1 MAAGRKITFQGMKV
15 LNGALKTL
23 DSFVLQREERTMA
36 KYTRPDK
43 ASLEAAVSAAAQA
56 DKQYQYVAD
65 VAQDYRRQILRE
77 YRAEKKEAVHELLKK
92 ISVEELN
99 RQKQGIRVSLLKS
112 AHLENIYQVLC
123 AGRQRLVNI
132 NGIGEAGADKIMKIA
147 RLYYQEA
154 EKKARVRLGDAHR
167 NPRQAAIL
175 QGLYVL
181 MELQEETERAAG
193 VQEKYHDSMG
203 EKLQSARQMQGAVV
217 WLFKNSQRK
226 QQALDAYH
234 QLDTLVRRGYASQ
247 AEKLYGRTRQVLE
260 QDTALLGQQAFDRN
274 TAPFYARLEEV
285 TGESLDQKAYSG
297 GLSQEYVQSI
307 EALDLDLSLMS
318 STLRQYQLFG
328 VKYIIQNRR
337 VLLGDEMGLGKTI
350 QAIACMAHLKAQG
363 KTHFLVV
370 CPVSVMVNWSREVS
384 NHSRQ
389 QALEIHGLDRDL
401 EYDQWRESGGVGITT
416 YETITRLEL
425 GQERI
430 DLLVVDEAHYV
441 KNPQAQRTRA
451 LGRLAEAAEYVLFL
465 TGTPLENK
473 VEEMTF
479 LISMLNQEA
488 AKKLDRVAA
497 LSTADSFREAA
508 GEVYLRRIRE
518 DVLTELPEKEEKQ
531 EWCAMN
537 RREKEAYCQSLLEGN
552 YMAVRQ
558 VSWNVEDIR
567 DSSKA
572 ARLLELCE
580 TARENGRRVIIFSFF
595 LHTIQAVTQLLGD
608 RCYGPI
614 SGGISGAKRQ
624 EILDEFGESPPG
636 SVLVS
641 QIIAGGTGI
650 NVQAAS
656 MVILC
661 EPQWKPS
668 TEEQAIS
675 RSYRMGQKQ
684 RVMVHR
690 LLSEDSIDER
700 MLEVLQGKT
709 DIFNRFAQES
719 VAGERLKEMSE
730 EGSMK
735 LIIRAELERYQEE
748 MLTQGVRVREDTE

>member
-1 MAAGRKITFQGMKV
+1 M
-15 LNGALKTL
+15 
-23 DSFVLQREERTMA
+23 E

-43 ASLEAAVSAAAQA
+43 ASMKVAVSTVEQA
-56 DKQYQYVAD
+56 DKQYQYVVD
-65 VAQDYRRQILRE
+65 VAEDCRRQILQE
-77 YRAEKKEAVHELLKK
+77 YRAEKKEAVYELLKN
-92 ISVEELN
+92 ISVEDLN
-99 RQKQGIRVSLLKS
+99 RQKQGIRVSLLKN
-112 AHLENIYQVLC
+112 ARLENIYQVLC

-154 EKKARVRLGDAHR
+154 EKKARVRLDDTQK

-181 MELQEETERAAG
+181 TQLQEGVERASSIQKKYHESL
-193 VQEKYHDSMG
+193 QEKI
-203 EKLQSARQMQGAVV
+203 QSARQMQGAVG
-217 WLFKNSQRK
+217 WLFKNNQQK

-234 QLDTLVRRGYASQ
+234 QLDTLVQRGYAVQ
-247 AEKLYGRTRQVLE
+247 AAKLYGRTRQVLE

-274 TAPFYARLEEV
+274 TAPFYAQLEEI
-285 TGESLDQKAYSG
+285 TGESLDEKAYSG
-297 GLSQEYVQSI
+297 GLSVEYVQSI
-307 EALDLDLSLMS
+307 ETLDLDLSLMR

-328 VKYIIQNRR
+328 VKYIIQNQR

-370 CPVSVMVNWSREVS
+370 CPVSVMVNWNREVTG
-384 NHSRQ
+384 HSTQ
-389 QALEIHGLDRDL
+389 QALEIHGLDRGE
-401 EYDQWRESGGVGITT
+401 EYDRWKQDGGVGITT

-441 KNPQAQRTRA
+441 KNPQAQRTKA
-451 LGRLAEAAEYVLFL
+451 LGRLAEEAEYVLFL
-465 TGTPLENK
+465 TGTPLENR

-479 LISMLNQEA
+479 LVSMLNEKV
-488 AKKLDRVAA
+488 AKKLERVAA

-537 RREKEAYCQSLLEGN
+537 RREKAAYYQSLLEGN

-558 VSWNVEDIR
+558 VSWNVEDIK

-572 ARLLELCE
+572 VRLLELCE
-580 TARENGRRVIIFSFF
+580 TARENGRRVIVFSFF
-595 LHTIQAVTQLLGD
+595 LHTIQAVMQLLGD

-614 SGGISGAKRQ
+614 SGGISGKKRQ
-624 EILDEFGESPPG
+624 EILDEFGESEPG

-656 MVILC
+656 VVILC

-675 RSYRMGQKQ
+675 RAYRMGQKQ

-690 LLSEDSIDER
+690 LLTENSIDER

-709 DIFNRFAQES
+709 DIFNNFAQES

-730 EGSMK
+730 ESAMK

-748 MLTQGVRVREDTE
+748 ETLAQ

>member
-1 MAAGRKITFQGMKV
+1 MT
-15 LNGALKTL
+15 
-23 DSFVLQREERTMA
+23 

-43 ASLEAAVSAAAQA
+43 ASLKAAIFAAEQA
-56 DKQYQYVAD
+56 DKQYQYVVD
-65 VAQDYRRQILRE
+65 VTQDCQRQVLQA
-77 YRAEKKEAVHELLKK
+77 YRAEKKEAVYELLKE
-92 ISVEELN
+92 ISVEDLN

-132 NGIGEAGADKIMKIA
+132 NGIGEAGADKIMKLA

-154 EKKARVRLGDAHR
+154 EKKARVRLDDPQG

-175 QGLYVL
+175 QGLYIL
-181 MELQEETERAAG
+181 TELRGEAQRAVI
-193 VQEKYHDSMG
+193 VQEKYHESLQG
-203 EKLQSARQMQGAVV
+203 KLQNARQLQGAMGWV
-217 WLFKNSQRK
+217 FKNSQQK
-226 QQALDAYH
+226 QQALDGYCW
-234 QLDTLVRRGYASQ
+234 LDTLVQRGYASQ
-247 AEKLYGRTRQVLE
+247 AEKLYGHTRQVLK
-260 QDTALLGQQAFDRN
+260 QDTALLGQRAFGRN
-274 TAPFYARLEEV
+274 TAPFYARLEEI
-285 TGESLDQKAYSG
+285 TGESLEEKAYSG
-297 GLSQEYVQSI
+297 GLSEEYVQCI
-307 EALDLDLSLMS
+307 EALELDLTLMR

-350 QAIACMAHLKAQG
+350 QAIACIAHLKAQG

-370 CPVSVMVNWSREVS
+370 CPVSVMVNWGREVS

-389 QALEIHGLDRDL
+389 QALEIHGPDRDP
-401 EYDQWRESGGVGITT
+401 EYDRWRQNGGVGITT

-441 KNPQAQRTRA
+441 KNPQAQRTKA
-451 LGRLAEAAEYVLFL
+451 LSCLAEAAEYVLFL

-479 LISMLNQEA
+479 LVSMLNQEA

-497 LSTADSFREAA
+497 LSTADSFRQAAEA
-508 GEVYLRRIRE
+508 VYLRRVRE

-537 RREKEAYCQSLLEGN
+537 RREKEAYYQSLLEGN

-558 VSWNVEDIR
+558 VSWNVEDIQ

-580 TARENGRRVIIFSFF
+580 AARENGRRVIVFSFF
-595 LHTIQAVTQLLGD
+595 LHTIQAVMQLLGE

-624 EILDEFGESPPG
+624 EILDEFAESQPG

-675 RSYRMGQKQ
+675 RAYRMGQKQ
-684 RVMVHR
+684 KVMVHR
-690 LLSEDSIDER
+690 LLSENSIDER
-700 MLEVLQGKT
+700 MLEVLQGKM
-709 DIFNRFAQES
+709 DIFNSFAQES

-730 EGSMK
+730 DSAMK
-735 LIIRAELERYQEE
+735 LIIRTELERYQGE
-748 MLTQGVRVREDTE
+748 GFDIS

>member
-1 MAAGRKITFQGMKV
+1 
-15 LNGALKTL
+15 
-23 DSFVLQREERTMA
+23 MA

-43 ASLEAAVSAAAQA
+43 ASLNATVSAVEQA
-56 DKQYQYVAD
+56 DRQYQYVMD
-65 VAQDYRRQILRE
+65 VAGDCQRQILQDYR
-77 YRAEKKEAVHELLKK
+77 AAKKEAVYELLKK
-92 ISVEELN
+92 ISVEDLN
-99 RQKQGIRVSLLKS
+99 RQKQGIRVALLKN
-112 AHLENIYQVLC
+112 AHMENIYQVLC
-123 AGRQRLVNI
+123 AGRQRLANI
-132 NGIGEAGADKIMKIA
+132 NGIGEAGADKIMKAA

-154 EKKARVRLGDAHR
+154 EKKARVRLDDAQE

-175 QGLYVL
+175 QGLYLLV
-181 MELQEETERAAG
+181 ELQEEAKRAG
-193 VQEKYHDSMG
+193 IVQEKYHEALQ
-203 EKLQSARQMQGAVV
+203 EKLQSVRQIQGTGSVE
-217 WLFKNSQRK
+217 WFFKNSQQK
-226 QQALDAYH
+226 QQALEDYN
-234 QLDTLVRRGYASQ
+234 QLDTLVQRGYASQ
-247 AEKLYGRTRQVLE
+247 AAKLYGRTRQVLE
-260 QDTALLGQQAFDRN
+260 RDIALVGQQAFERN
-274 TAPFYARLEEV
+274 TAPFYAKLEEI
-285 TGESLDQKAYSG
+285 TGESLDEKAYSG
-297 GLSQEYVQSI
+297 GLSEEYVQSI
-307 EALDLDLSLMS
+307 EVLELDLSLMT

-350 QAIACMAHLKAQG
+350 QAIACMAHLRAQG

-389 QALEIHGLDRDL
+389 QALEIHGPDRDL
-401 EYDQWRESGGVGITT
+401 EYDRWKRSGGVGITT

-425 GQERI
+425 GQEHI

-441 KNPQAQRTRA
+441 KNPQAQRTKA
-451 LGRLAEAAEYVLFL
+451 LGCLAEAAEYVLFL

-479 LISMLNQEA
+479 LVSMLNQEA
-488 AKKLDRVAA
+488 AKKLGRVAA
-497 LSTADSFREAA
+497 MSTADSFREAA

-537 RREKEAYCQSLLEGN
+537 RQEKEAYYQSLLEGN

-572 ARLLELCE
+572 VRLLELCE

-595 LHTIQAVTQLLGD
+595 LHTIQAVMQLLGE

-624 EILDEFGESPPG
+624 EILDEFAESPAG

-656 MVILC
+656 VVILC

-675 RSYRMGQKQ
+675 RAYRMGQKQ
-684 RVMVHR
+684 KVMVHR
-690 LLSEDSIDER
+690 LLSENSIDER

-709 DIFNRFAQES
+709 DIFNSFAQES
-719 VAGERLKEMSE
+719 VAGEKLKEMSE
-730 EGSMK
+730 DSAMK
-735 LIIRAELERYQEE
+735 LMIRAELERYHAQMASVSGSAEE
-748 MLTQGVRVREDTE
+748 SEE

>member
-1 MAAGRKITFQGMKV
+1 
-15 LNGALKTL
+15 
-23 DSFVLQREERTMA
+23 MA

-43 ASLEAAVSAAAQA
+43 ASLKATVSAAEQA
-56 DKQYQYVAD
+56 DKQYQYVVD
-65 VAQDYRRQILRE
+65 MAQDCRRKILQE
-77 YRAEKKEAVHELLKK
+77 YRAEKKEAVYELLKK
-92 ISVEELN
+92 ISVEDLN
-99 RQKQGIRVSLLKS
+99 SQKQGIRVSLLKS

-154 EKKARVRLGDAHR
+154 EKKARVRLDDPQG

-175 QGLYVL
+175 QGIYQLT
-181 MELQEETERAAG
+181 ELQEEAKRAG
-193 VQEKYHDSMG
+193 TVQEKYHESLQ
-203 EKLQSARQMQGAVV
+203 EKLQSAGQLQGTMS
-217 WLFKNSQRK
+217 WLFKNGQQK
-226 QQALDAYH
+226 QQALDAYQ
-234 QLDTLVRRGYASQ
+234 QLDTLIQRGYASQ
-247 AEKLYGRTRQVLE
+247 AAKLYDRTRQVLE

-274 TAPFYARLEEV
+274 TAPFYAALEEI
-285 TGESLDQKAYSG
+285 TGESLDEKAYSG
-297 GLSQEYVQSI
+297 GLSEESVQSI
-307 EALDLDLSLMS
+307 EVLELDLSLMR

-350 QAIACMAHLKAQG
+350 QAIACMAHLRAQG

-370 CPVSVMVNWSREVS
+370 CPVSVMVNWSREVVG
-384 NHSRQ
+384 HSRQ
-389 QALEIHGLDRDL
+389 QSLEIHGTDRDL
-401 EYDQWRESGGVGITT
+401 EYDQWKQNGGVGITT

-425 GQERI
+425 GQEHI

-441 KNPQAQRTRA
+441 KNPQAQRTKA
-451 LGRLAEAAEYVLFL
+451 LSRLAQAAQYALFL

-479 LISMLNQEA
+479 LVSMLNQDA
-488 AKKLDRVAA
+488 AKKLGRMAN

-537 RREKEAYCQSLLEGN
+537 RREKEAYYQSLLEGN

-558 VSWNVEDIR
+558 VSWNVEDIQ

-572 ARLLELCE
+572 VRLLELCE
-580 TARENGRRVIIFSFF
+580 TARENGRRIIVFSFF
-595 LHTIQAVTQLLGD
+595 LHTIQSVMQLLGE

-624 EILDEFGESPPG
+624 EILDEFAESQPG

-656 MVILC
+656 VVILC

-675 RSYRMGQKQ
+675 RAYRMGQKQ
-684 RVMVHR
+684 KVMVHR
-690 LLSEDSIDER
+690 LLSENSIDER

-709 DIFNRFAQES
+709 DIFNTFAQES
-719 VAGERLKEMSE
+719 VAGEKLKEMSE
-730 EGSMK
+730 EGAMK
-735 LIIRAELERYQEE
+735 LIIRAELERYHAQEASVSGSAE
-748 MLTQGVRVREDTE
+748 ESEE

>member
-1 MAAGRKITFQGMKV
+1 
-15 LNGALKTL
+15 
-23 DSFVLQREERTMA
+23 MA
-36 KYTRPDK
+36 KYAKPDK
-43 ASLEAAVSAAAQA
+43 ASLKAAVAAAEQA

-65 VAQDYRRQILRE
+65 VAGECQRQLLQE
-77 YRAEKKEAVHELLKK
+77 YRAEKKEAVYELLKK
-92 ISVEELN
+92 ISVDDLN

-147 RLYYQEA
+147 RLYQQEA
-154 EKKARVRLGDAHR
+154 EKKARIRLDDVEG
-167 NPRQAAIL
+167 NPRQTAIV
-175 QGLYVL
+175 QKLYLL
-181 MELQEETERAAG
+181 MELQAETQRAAS
-193 VQEKYHDSMG
+193 VQEKYHDSMQ
-203 EKLQSARQMQGAVV
+203 EKLQSARQLQGTLG
-217 WLFKNSQRK
+217 WIFRSSRQKE
-226 QQALDAYH
+226 QALNAYH
-234 QLDTLVRRGYASQ
+234 QLDTLVQRGYADQ
-247 AEKLYGRTRQVLE
+247 AAKLYGRTRQVLG
-260 QDTALLGQQAFDRN
+260 QDTALLGRQAFDRN
-274 TAPFYARLEEV
+274 TAPFYARLEEI
-285 TGESLDQKAYSG
+285 TGESLDGKAYSG
-297 GLSQEYVQSI
+297 GLSEEYVQSI
-307 EALDLDLSLMS
+307 ETLDLDLSLMR

-370 CPVSVMVNWSREVS
+370 CPVSVMVNWSREVE
-384 NHSRQ
+384 NHSTQ
-389 QALEIHGLDRDL
+389 QALEIHGLDRGE
-401 EYDQWRESGGVGITT
+401 EYDQWKQDGGVGITT

-441 KNPQAQRTRA
+441 KNPKAQRTQA
-451 LGRLAEAAEYVLFL
+451 LSRLADAAEYVLFM
-465 TGTPLENK
+465 TGTPLENR

-479 LISMLNQEA
+479 LVSMLNAEI
-488 AKKLDRVAA
+488 AKKLERVAA

-518 DVLTELPEKEEKQ
+518 DVLTELPDKEEKQ

-537 RREKEAYCQSLLEGN
+537 RREKEAYYQSLLEGN

-580 TARENGRRVIIFSFF
+580 TARENGRRVIVFSFF
-595 LHTIQAVTQLLGD
+595 LHTIQAVMQLLGD
-608 RCYGPI
+608 RCYGPV

-624 EILDEFGESPPG
+624 EILDEFAVSQPG

-656 MVILC
+656 VVILC

-675 RSYRMGQKQ
+675 RAYRMGQRQK
-684 RVMVHR
+684 VMVHR
-690 LLSEDSIDER
+690 LLSENSIDER
-700 MLEVLQGKT
+700 MLEILQGKT
-709 DIFNRFAQES
+709 DIFNSFAQES

-730 EGSMK
+730 ESAMK
-735 LIIRAELERYQEE
+735 LIIRAELERYQAQEVTNTG
-748 MLTQGVRVREDTE
+748 LP

>member
-1 MAAGRKITFQGMKV
+1 
-15 LNGALKTL
+15 
-23 DSFVLQREERTMA
+23 MA

-43 ASLEAAVSAAAQA
+43 ASLNAVVSAAEQA
-56 DKQYQYVAD
+56 DKQYQYVMD
-65 VAQDYRRQILRE
+65 VAGDCQRQVLQNYRV
-77 YRAEKKEAVHELLKK
+77 EKKEAVYELLKK
-92 ISVEELN
+92 ISVDDLN
-99 RQKQGIRVSLLKS
+99 RQKQGIRVALLKN
-112 AHLENIYQVLC
+112 AHMENIYQVLC

-132 NGIGEAGADKIMKIA
+132 NGIGETGADKIMKVA

-154 EKKARVRLGDAHR
+154 EKKARVRLDDAQS
-167 NPRQAAIL
+167 NLRQAAIL
-175 QGLYVL
+175 QGLYL
-181 MELQEETERAAG
+181 LTELQEEVKRAG
-193 VQEKYHDSMG
+193 TVQEKYHKALQ
-203 EKLQSARQMQGAVV
+203 EKLQSARQMQGTMG
-217 WLFKNSQRK
+217 WLFKNSQQK
-226 QQALDAYH
+226 QQALEAYNH
-234 QLDTLVRRGYASQ
+234 LDNLVQKGYAGQ
-247 AEKLYGRTRQVLE
+247 ASKLYGRTRQVLE

-274 TAPFYARLEEV
+274 TAPFYARLEEI
-285 TGESLDQKAYSG
+285 TGESLDEKAYSG
-297 GLSQEYVQSI
+297 GLSEEYVQSI
-307 EALDLDLSLMS
+307 EVLELDLSLMT

-328 VKYIIQNRR
+328 VKYIIQNKR

-350 QAIACMAHLKAQG
+350 QAIACMAHLRVQG

-389 QALEIHGLDRDL
+389 QALEIHGPDRDM
-401 EYDQWRESGGVGITT
+401 EYDQWKRSGGVGITT

-425 GQERI
+425 GQEHI

-441 KNPQAQRTRA
+441 KNPQAQRTKA
-451 LGRLAEAAEYVLFL
+451 LGCLAEVAEYVLFL

-479 LISMLNQEA
+479 LVSMLNQEV
-488 AKKLDRVAA
+488 AKKLGRVAA
-497 LSTADSFREAA
+497 MSTADSFREAA

-537 RREKEAYCQSLLEGN
+537 RREKEAYYQSLLAGN
-552 YMAVRQ
+552 YMVVRQ
-558 VSWNVEDIR
+558 VSWNVENIK

-572 ARLLELCE
+572 VRLLELCE

-595 LHTIQAVTQLLGD
+595 LHTIQAVMQLLGE

-624 EILDEFGESPPG
+624 EILDEFAESPAG

-656 MVILC
+656 VVILC

-675 RSYRMGQKQ
+675 RAYRMGQNQK
-684 RVMVHR
+684 VMVHR
-690 LLSEDSIDER
+690 LLSENSIDER

-709 DIFNRFAQES
+709 DIFNSFAQES
-719 VAGERLKEMSE
+719 VAGEKLKEMSE
-730 EGSMK
+730 DSAMK
-735 LIIRAELERYQEE
+735 LIIRAELERYQAQMASVSGTAEE
-748 MLTQGVRVREDTE
+748 SEE

>member
-1 MAAGRKITFQGMKV
+1 MA
-15 LNGALKTL
+15 N
-23 DSFVLQREERTMA
+23 
-36 KYTRPDK
+36 YTRPDK
-43 ASLEAAVSAAAQA
+43 ASMKVAVSTVEQA
-56 DKQYQYVAD
+56 DKQYQYVVD
-65 VAQDYRRQILRE
+65 VAEDCRRQILQE
-77 YRAEKKEAVHELLKK
+77 YRAEKKEAVYELLKN
-92 ISVEELN
+92 ISVEDLN
-99 RQKQGIRVSLLKS
+99 RQKQGIRVSLLKN

-154 EKKARVRLGDAHR
+154 EKKARVRLDDTQK

-181 MELQEETERAAG
+181 TQLQEGVERAG
-193 VQEKYHDSMG
+193 SIQKKYHESLQEKI
-203 EKLQSARQMQGAVV
+203 QSARQMQGAVG
-217 WLFKNSQRK
+217 WLFKNNQQK

-234 QLDTLVRRGYASQ
+234 QLDTLVQRGYAVQ
-247 AEKLYGRTRQVLE
+247 AAKLYGRTRQVLE

-274 TAPFYARLEEV
+274 TAPFYAQLEEI
-285 TGESLDQKAYSG
+285 TGESLDEKAYSG
-297 GLSQEYVQSI
+297 GLSAEYVQSI
-307 EALDLDLSLMS
+307 ETLDLDLSLMR

-328 VKYIIQNRR
+328 VKYIIQNQR

-370 CPVSVMVNWSREVS
+370 CPVSVMVNWSREVTG
-384 NHSRQ
+384 HSTQ
-389 QALEIHGLDRDL
+389 QALEIHGLDRGE
-401 EYDQWRESGGVGITT
+401 EYDRWKQDGGVGITT

-425 GQERI
+425 GQEQI

-441 KNPQAQRTRA
+441 KNPQAQRTKA
-451 LGRLAEAAEYVLFL
+451 LGRLAQEAEYVLFL
-465 TGTPLENK
+465 TGTPLENR

-479 LISMLNQEA
+479 LVSMLNEKV
-488 AKKLDRVAA
+488 AKKLERAAA

-531 EWCAMN
+531 EWCTMN
-537 RREKEAYCQSLLEGN
+537 RREKEAYYQSLLEGN

-558 VSWNVEDIR
+558 VSWNVEDIK

-572 ARLLELCE
+572 VRLLELCE
-580 TARENGRRVIIFSFF
+580 TARENGRRVIVFSFF
-595 LHTIQAVTQLLGD
+595 LHTIQAVMQLLGD

-614 SGGISGAKRQ
+614 SGGISGKKRQ
-624 EILDEFGESPPG
+624 EILDEFGESEPG

-656 MVILC
+656 VVILC

-675 RSYRMGQKQ
+675 RAYRMGQKQ

-690 LLSEDSIDER
+690 LLTENSIDER

-709 DIFNRFAQES
+709 DIFNNFAQES

-730 EGSMK
+730 ESAMK

-748 MLTQGVRVREDTE
+748 ETLAE

>member
-92 ISVEELN
+92 IGVEELN

-123 AGRQRLVNI
+123 AGRQ
-132 NGIGEAGADKIMKIA
+132 AGKHKRYRGGRGGQDHEDCPAV
-147 RLYYQEA
+147 LSGGG
-154 EKKARVRLGDAHR
+154 KKARVRLGDAHR

-193 VQEKYHDSMG
+193 IQEKYHDSMG

-217 WLFKNSQRK
+217 WLFKNSQQK

-363 KTHFLVV
+363 KPIF
-370 CPVSVMVNWSREVS
+370 WW
-384 NHSRQ
+384 
-389 QALEIHGLDRDL
+389 
-401 EYDQWRESGGVGITT
+401 Y
-416 YETITRLEL
+416 
-425 GQERI
+425 
-430 DLLVVDEAHYV
+430 
-441 KNPQAQRTRA
+441 
-451 LGRLAEAAEYVLFL
+451 
-465 TGTPLENK
+465 
-473 VEEMTF
+473 
-479 LISMLNQEA
+479 
-488 AKKLDRVAA
+488 
-497 LSTADSFREAA
+497 
-508 GEVYLRRIRE
+508 
-518 DVLTELPEKEEKQ
+518 
-531 EWCAMN
+531 
-537 RREKEAYCQSLLEGN
+537 
-552 YMAVRQ
+552 
-558 VSWNVEDIR
+558 
-567 DSSKA
+567 
-572 ARLLELCE
+572 AR
-580 TARENGRRVIIFSFF
+580 
-595 LHTIQAVTQLLGD
+595 
-608 RCYGPI
+608 
-614 SGGISGAKRQ
+614 
-624 EILDEFGESPPG
+624 
-636 SVLVS
+636 
-641 QIIAGGTGI
+641 
-650 NVQAAS
+650 
-656 MVILC
+656 
-661 EPQWKPS
+661 
-668 TEEQAIS
+668 
-675 RSYRMGQKQ
+675 
-684 RVMVHR
+684 
-690 LLSEDSIDER
+690 
-700 MLEVLQGKT
+700 
-709 DIFNRFAQES
+709 
-719 VAGERLKEMSE
+719 
-730 EGSMK
+730 
-735 LIIRAELERYQEE
+735 
-748 MLTQGVRVREDTE
+748 

>member
-1 MAAGRKITFQGMKV
+1 M
-15 LNGALKTL
+15 
-23 DSFVLQREERTMA
+23 E

-43 ASLEAAVSAAAQA
+43 ASMKVAVSTVEQA
-56 DKQYQYVAD
+56 DKQYQYVVD
-65 VAQDYRRQILRE
+65 VAEDCRRQILQE
-77 YRAEKKEAVHELLKK
+77 YRAEKKEAVYELLKN
-92 ISVEELN
+92 ISVEDLN
-99 RQKQGIRVSLLKS
+99 RQKQGIRVSLLKN
-112 AHLENIYQVLC
+112 ARLENIYQVLC

-154 EKKARVRLGDAHR
+154 EKKARVRLDDTQK

-181 MELQEETERAAG
+181 TQLQEGVERAG
-193 VQEKYHDSMG
+193 SIQKKYHESLQEKI
-203 EKLQSARQMQGAVV
+203 KSARQMQGAVG
-217 WLFKNSQRK
+217 WLFKNNQQK

-234 QLDTLVRRGYASQ
+234 QLDTLVQRGYAVQ
-247 AEKLYGRTRQVLE
+247 AAKLYGRTRQVLE
-260 QDTALLGQQAFDRN
+260 QDTALLGQQAFERN
-274 TAPFYARLEEV
+274 TAPFYAQLEEI
-285 TGESLDQKAYSG
+285 TGESLDEKAYSG
-297 GLSQEYVQSI
+297 GLSSEYVQSI
-307 EALDLDLSLMS
+307 ETLDLDLSLMR

-370 CPVSVMVNWSREVS
+370 CPVSVMVNWGREVAG
-384 NHSRQ
+384 HSTQ
-389 QALEIHGLDRDL
+389 QALEIHGLDRGE
-401 EYDQWRESGGVGITT
+401 EYDRWKQDGGVGITT

-441 KNPQAQRTRA
+441 KNPQAQRTKA
-451 LGRLAEAAEYVLFL
+451 LGRLAEEAEYVLFL
-465 TGTPLENK
+465 TGTPLENR

-479 LISMLNQEA
+479 LVSMLNEKV
-488 AKKLDRVAA
+488 AKKLERVAA

-537 RREKEAYCQSLLEGN
+537 RREKEAYYQSLLEGN

-558 VSWNVEDIR
+558 VSWNVEDIK

-572 ARLLELCE
+572 VRLLELCE
-580 TARENGRRVIIFSFF
+580 TARENGRRVIVFSFF
-595 LHTIQAVTQLLGD
+595 LHTIQAVMQLLGD

-614 SGGISGAKRQ
+614 SGGISGKKRQ
-624 EILDEFGESPPG
+624 EILDEFGESEPG

-656 MVILC
+656 VVILC

-675 RSYRMGQKQ
+675 RAYRMGQKQ

-690 LLSEDSIDER
+690 LLTENSIDER

-709 DIFNRFAQES
+709 DIFNNFAQES

-730 EGSMK
+730 ESAMK

-748 MLTQGVRVREDTE
+748 ETLAQ

>member
-1 MAAGRKITFQGMKV
+1 M
-15 LNGALKTL
+15 
-23 DSFVLQREERTMA
+23 E

-43 ASLEAAVSAAAQA
+43 ASMKVAVSTVEQA
-56 DKQYQYVAD
+56 DKQYQYVVD
-65 VAQDYRRQILRE
+65 VAEDCRRQILQE
-77 YRAEKKEAVHELLKK
+77 YRAEKKEAVYELLKN
-92 ISVEELN
+92 ISVEDLN
-99 RQKQGIRVSLLKS
+99 RQKQGIRVSLLKN
-112 AHLENIYQVLC
+112 ARLENIYQVLC

-154 EKKARVRLGDAHR
+154 EKKARVRLDDTQK

-181 MELQEETERAAG
+181 TQLQEGVERAG
-193 VQEKYHDSMG
+193 SIQKKYHESLQEKI
-203 EKLQSARQMQGAVV
+203 QSARQMQGAVG
-217 WLFKNSQRK
+217 WLFKTNQQK

-234 QLDTLVRRGYASQ
+234 QLDTLVQRGYAVQ
-247 AEKLYGRTRQVLE
+247 AAKLYGRTRQVLE

-274 TAPFYARLEEV
+274 TAPFYAQLEEI
-285 TGESLDQKAYSG
+285 TGESLDEKAYSG
-297 GLSQEYVQSI
+297 GLSVEYVQSI
-307 EALDLDLSLMS
+307 ETLDLDLSLMR

-370 CPVSVMVNWSREVS
+370 CPVSVMVNWNREVS
-384 NHSRQ
+384 NHSTQ
-389 QALEIHGLDRDL
+389 QALEIHGLDRGE
-401 EYDQWRESGGVGITT
+401 EYDRWKQDGGVGITT

-441 KNPQAQRTRA
+441 KNPQAQRTKA
-451 LGRLAEAAEYVLFL
+451 LGRLAEEAEYVLFL
-465 TGTPLENK
+465 TGTPLENR

-479 LISMLNQEA
+479 LVSMLNEKV
-488 AKKLDRVAA
+488 AKKLERVAA

-537 RREKEAYCQSLLEGN
+537 RREKEAYYQSLLEGN

-558 VSWNVEDIR
+558 VSWNVEDIK

-572 ARLLELCE
+572 VRLLELCE
-580 TARENGRRVIIFSFF
+580 TARENGRRVIVFSFF
-595 LHTIQAVTQLLGD
+595 LHTIQAVMQLLGD

-614 SGGISGAKRQ
+614 SGGISGKKRQ
-624 EILDEFGESPPG
+624 EILDEFGESEPG

-656 MVILC
+656 VVILC

-675 RSYRMGQKQ
+675 RAYRMGQKQ

-690 LLSEDSIDER
+690 LLTENSIDER

-709 DIFNRFAQES
+709 DIFNNFAQES

-730 EGSMK
+730 ESAMK

-748 MLTQGVRVREDTE
+748 ETLAQ

>member
-1 MAAGRKITFQGMKV
+1 
-15 LNGALKTL
+15 
-23 DSFVLQREERTMA
+23 MA

-43 ASLEAAVSAAAQA
+43 ASLKATVSAAEQA
-56 DKQYQYVAD
+56 DKQYQYVVD
-65 VAQDYRRQILRE
+65 MVQDCRRKVLQE
-77 YRAEKKEAVHELLKK
+77 YRAEKKEAVYELLKK
-92 ISVEELN
+92 ISVEDLN

-112 AHLENIYQVLC
+112 VHLENIYQVLC

-132 NGIGEAGADKIMKIA
+132 NGIGEAAADKIMKIA

-154 EKKARVRLGDAHR
+154 EKKARVRLDDPQG

-175 QGLYVL
+175 QGIYQLT
-181 MELQEETERAAG
+181 ELQEEAKRAG
-193 VQEKYHDSMG
+193 TVQEKYHKSLQ
-203 EKLQSARQMQGAVV
+203 EKLQSAEQLQGTMS
-217 WLFKNSQRK
+217 WLLKNSQQK
-226 QQALDAYH
+226 QQALDAYQ
-234 QLDTLVRRGYASQ
+234 QLDTLLQRGYASQ
-247 AEKLYGRTRQVLE
+247 AAKLYDRTRQVQE
-260 QDTALLGQQAFDRN
+260 QDTVLLSQQTFERN
-274 TAPFYARLEEV
+274 TAPFYAALEEI
-285 TGESLDQKAYSG
+285 TGESLDEKAYSG
-297 GLSQEYVQSI
+297 GLSEESVQSI
-307 EALDLDLSLMS
+307 EVLELDLSLMR

-328 VKYIIQNRR
+328 VKYIIQNQR

-350 QAIACMAHLKAQG
+350 QAIACMAHLRAQG

-370 CPVSVMVNWSREVS
+370 CPVSVMVNWSREVVG
-384 NHSRQ
+384 HSRQ
-389 QALEIHGLDRDL
+389 QSLEIHGLDRDL
-401 EYDQWRESGGVGITT
+401 EYDQWKQNGGVGITT

-441 KNPQAQRTRA
+441 KNPQAQRTKA
-451 LGRLAEAAEYVLFL
+451 LSRLAQAAEYALFL

-479 LISMLNQEA
+479 LVSMLNQEA
-488 AKKLDRVAA
+488 AKKLGKMAN

-537 RREKEAYCQSLLEGN
+537 RREKEAYYQSLLEGN

-558 VSWNVEDIR
+558 VSWNVEDIK

-572 ARLLELCE
+572 VRLLELCE
-580 TARENGRRVIIFSFF
+580 TARENGRRVIVFSFF
-595 LHTIQAVTQLLGD
+595 IHTIQAVMQLLGE

-614 SGGISGAKRQ
+614 SGGISGVKRQ
-624 EILDEFGESPPG
+624 EILDEFAESPSG

-656 MVILC
+656 VVILC

-675 RSYRMGQKQ
+675 RAYRMGQKQ
-684 RVMVHR
+684 KVMVHR
-690 LLSEDSIDER
+690 LLSENSIDER

-709 DIFNRFAQES
+709 DIFNTFAQES

-730 EGSMK
+730 DSAMK
-735 LIIRAELERYQEE
+735 LIIQAELERYQAQEAPVSGSAEKSEE
-748 MLTQGVRVREDTE
+748 

>member
-1 MAAGRKITFQGMKV
+1 M
-15 LNGALKTL
+15 
-23 DSFVLQREERTMA
+23 E

-43 ASLEAAVSAAAQA
+43 ASMKVAVSTVEQA
-56 DKQYQYVAD
+56 DKQYQYVVD
-65 VAQDYRRQILRE
+65 VAEDCRRQILQE
-77 YRAEKKEAVHELLKK
+77 YRAEKKEAVYELLKN
-92 ISVEELN
+92 ISVEDLN
-99 RQKQGIRVSLLKS
+99 RQKQGIRVSLLKN
-112 AHLENIYQVLC
+112 ARLENIYQVLC

-154 EKKARVRLGDAHR
+154 EKKARVRLDDTQK

-181 MELQEETERAAG
+181 TQLQEGVERAG
-193 VQEKYHDSMG
+193 SIQKKYHESLQEKI
-203 EKLQSARQMQGAVV
+203 QSARQMQGAVG
-217 WLFKNSQRK
+217 WLFKNNQQK

-234 QLDTLVRRGYASQ
+234 QLDTLVQRGYAVQ
-247 AEKLYGRTRQVLE
+247 AAKLYGRTRQVLE

-274 TAPFYARLEEV
+274 TAPFYAQLEEI
-285 TGESLDQKAYSG
+285 TGESLDEKAYSG
-297 GLSQEYVQSI
+297 GLSVEYVQSI
-307 EALDLDLSLMS
+307 ETLDLDLSLMR

-370 CPVSVMVNWSREVS
+370 CPVSVMVNWNREVS
-384 NHSRQ
+384 NHSTQ
-389 QALEIHGLDRDL
+389 QALEIHGLDRGE
-401 EYDQWRESGGVGITT
+401 EYDRWKQDGGVGITT

-441 KNPQAQRTRA
+441 KNPQAQRTKA
-451 LGRLAEAAEYVLFL
+451 LGRLAEEAEYVLFL
-465 TGTPLENK
+465 TGTPLENR

-479 LISMLNQEA
+479 LVSMLNEKV
-488 AKKLDRVAA
+488 AKKLERVAA

-537 RREKEAYCQSLLEGN
+537 RREKEAYYQSLLEGN

-558 VSWNVEDIR
+558 VSWNVEDIK

-572 ARLLELCE
+572 VRLLELCE
-580 TARENGRRVIIFSFF
+580 TARENGRRVIVFSFF
-595 LHTIQAVTQLLGD
+595 LHTIQAVMQLLGD

-614 SGGISGAKRQ
+614 SGGISGKKRQ
-624 EILDEFGESPPG
+624 EILDEFGESEPG

-656 MVILC
+656 VVILC

-675 RSYRMGQKQ
+675 RAYRMGQKQ

-690 LLSEDSIDER
+690 LLTENSIDER

-709 DIFNRFAQES
+709 DIFNNFAQES

-730 EGSMK
+730 ESAMK

-748 MLTQGVRVREDTE
+748 ETLAQ

>member
-92 ISVEELN
+92 IGVEELN

-193 VQEKYHDSMG
+193 VQEKYHDSMR

-217 WLFKNSQRK
+217 WLFKNSQQK

-274 TAPFYARLEEV
+274 TAPFFARLEEV

-384 NHSRQ
+384 NHSR
-389 QALEIHGLDRDL
+389 
-401 EYDQWRESGGVGITT
+401 
-416 YETITRLEL
+416 
-425 GQERI
+425 
-430 DLLVVDEAHYV
+430 
-441 KNPQAQRTRA
+441 
-451 LGRLAEAAEYVLFL
+451 
-465 TGTPLENK
+465 
-473 VEEMTF
+473 
-479 LISMLNQEA
+479 
-488 AKKLDRVAA
+488 
-497 LSTADSFREAA
+497 
-508 GEVYLRRIRE
+508 
-518 DVLTELPEKEEKQ
+518 
-531 EWCAMN
+531 
-537 RREKEAYCQSLLEGN
+537 
-552 YMAVRQ
+552 
-558 VSWNVEDIR
+558 
-567 DSSKA
+567 
-572 ARLLELCE
+572 
-580 TARENGRRVIIFSFF
+580 
-595 LHTIQAVTQLLGD
+595 
-608 RCYGPI
+608 
-614 SGGISGAKRQ
+614 
-624 EILDEFGESPPG
+624 
-636 SVLVS
+636 
-641 QIIAGGTGI
+641 
-650 NVQAAS
+650 
-656 MVILC
+656 
-661 EPQWKPS
+661 
-668 TEEQAIS
+668 
-675 RSYRMGQKQ
+675 
-684 RVMVHR
+684 
-690 LLSEDSIDER
+690 
-700 MLEVLQGKT
+700 
-709 DIFNRFAQES
+709 
-719 VAGERLKEMSE
+719 
-730 EGSMK
+730 
-735 LIIRAELERYQEE
+735 
-748 MLTQGVRVREDTE
+748 

>member
-1 MAAGRKITFQGMKV
+1 
-15 LNGALKTL
+15 
-23 DSFVLQREERTMA
+23 MA

-43 ASLEAAVSAAAQA
+43 ASLNATVSAVEQA
-56 DKQYQYVAD
+56 DRQYQYVMD
-65 VAQDYRRQILRE
+65 VAGDCQRQILQDYR
-77 YRAEKKEAVHELLKK
+77 AAKKEAVYELLKK
-92 ISVEELN
+92 ISVEDLN
-99 RQKQGIRVSLLKS
+99 RQKQGIRVALLKN
-112 AHLENIYQVLC
+112 AHMENIYQVLC
-123 AGRQRLVNI
+123 AGRQRLANI
-132 NGIGEAGADKIMKIA
+132 NGIGEAGADKIMKAA

-154 EKKARVRLGDAHR
+154 EKKARVRLDDAQE

-175 QGLYVL
+175 QGLYLLV
-181 MELQEETERAAG
+181 ELQEEAKRAG
-193 VQEKYHDSMG
+193 IVQEKYHEALQ
-203 EKLQSARQMQGAVV
+203 EKLQSVRQIQGTGSVE
-217 WLFKNSQRK
+217 WFFKNSQQK
-226 QQALDAYH
+226 QQALEDYN
-234 QLDTLVRRGYASQ
+234 QLDTLVQRGYASQ
-247 AEKLYGRTRQVLE
+247 AAKLYGRTRQVLE
-260 QDTALLGQQAFDRN
+260 RDIALVGQQAFERN
-274 TAPFYARLEEV
+274 TAPFYAKLEEI
-285 TGESLDQKAYSG
+285 TGESLDEKAYSG
-297 GLSQEYVQSI
+297 GLSEEYVQSI
-307 EALDLDLSLMS
+307 EVLELDLSLMT

-350 QAIACMAHLKAQG
+350 QAIACMAHLRAQG

-389 QALEIHGLDRDL
+389 QALEIHGPDRDL
-401 EYDQWRESGGVGITT
+401 EYDQWKRSGGVGITT

-425 GQERI
+425 GQEHI

-441 KNPQAQRTRA
+441 KNPQAQRTKA
-451 LGRLAEAAEYVLFL
+451 LGCLAEAAEYVLFL

-479 LISMLNQEA
+479 LVSMLNQEA
-488 AKKLDRVAA
+488 AKKLGRVAA
-497 LSTADSFREAA
+497 MSTADSFREAA

-537 RREKEAYCQSLLEGN
+537 RQEKEAYYQSLLEGN

-572 ARLLELCE
+572 VRLLELCE

-595 LHTIQAVTQLLGD
+595 LHTIQAVMQLLGE

-624 EILDEFGESPPG
+624 EILDEFAESPAG

-656 MVILC
+656 VVILC

-675 RSYRMGQKQ
+675 RAYRMGQKQ
-684 RVMVHR
+684 KVMVHR
-690 LLSEDSIDER
+690 LLSENSIDER

-709 DIFNRFAQES
+709 DIFNSFAQES
-719 VAGERLKEMSE
+719 VAGEKLKEMSE
-730 EGSMK
+730 DSAMK
-735 LIIRAELERYQEE
+735 LMIRAELERYHAQMASVSGSAEE
-748 MLTQGVRVREDTE
+748 SEE

>member
-1 MAAGRKITFQGMKV
+1 M
-15 LNGALKTL
+15 
-23 DSFVLQREERTMA
+23 E

-43 ASLEAAVSAAAQA
+43 ASMKVAVSTVEQA
-56 DKQYQYVAD
+56 DKQYQYVVD
-65 VAQDYRRQILRE
+65 VAEDCRRQILQE
-77 YRAEKKEAVHELLKK
+77 YRAEKKEAVYELLKN
-92 ISVEELN
+92 ISVEDLN
-99 RQKQGIRVSLLKS
+99 RQKQGIRVSLLKN
-112 AHLENIYQVLC
+112 ARLENIYQVLC

-154 EKKARVRLGDAHR
+154 EKKARVRLDDTQK
-167 NPRQAAIL
+167 NPRHAAIL

-181 MELQEETERAAG
+181 TQLQEGVERAG
-193 VQEKYHDSMG
+193 SIQKKYHESLQEKI
-203 EKLQSARQMQGAVV
+203 QSARQMQGAVG
-217 WLFKNSQRK
+217 WLFKTNQQK

-234 QLDTLVRRGYASQ
+234 QLDTLVQRGYAVQ
-247 AEKLYGRTRQVLE
+247 AAKLYGRTRQVLE

-274 TAPFYARLEEV
+274 TAPFYAQLEEI
-285 TGESLDQKAYSG
+285 TGESLDEKAYSG
-297 GLSQEYVQSI
+297 GLSVEYVQSI
-307 EALDLDLSLMS
+307 ETLDLDLSLMR

-370 CPVSVMVNWSREVS
+370 CPVSVMVNWNREVTG
-384 NHSRQ
+384 HSTQ
-389 QALEIHGLDRDL
+389 QALEIHGLDRGE
-401 EYDQWRESGGVGITT
+401 EYDRWKQDGGVGITT

-441 KNPQAQRTRA
+441 KNPQAQRTKA
-451 LGRLAEAAEYVLFL
+451 LGRLAEEAEYVLFL
-465 TGTPLENK
+465 TGTPLENR

-479 LISMLNQEA
+479 LVSMLNEKV
-488 AKKLDRVAA
+488 AKKLERVAA

-537 RREKEAYCQSLLEGN
+537 RREKEAYYQSLLEGN

-558 VSWNVEDIR
+558 VSWNVEDIK

-572 ARLLELCE
+572 VRLLELCD

-595 LHTIQAVTQLLGD
+595 LHTIQAVMQLLGD

-614 SGGISGAKRQ
+614 SGGISGKKRQ
-624 EILDEFGESPPG
+624 EILDEFGESEPG

-656 MVILC
+656 VVILC

-675 RSYRMGQKQ
+675 RAYRMGQKQ

-690 LLSEDSIDER
+690 LLTENSIDER

-709 DIFNRFAQES
+709 DIFNNFAQES

-730 EGSMK
+730 ESAMK

-748 MLTQGVRVREDTE
+748 ETLAQ